1 MPNSQII
8 DEAIFPDSHHKDLKR
23 IVAISIDEGSAEYVF
38 DWAVNNFINP
48 ASDLVVF
55 LNCRQVDA
63 PIAPYINPTNFIEEF
78 DDKKKI
84 KSHHLLKTY
93 ADKLKPFNIAI
104 RAIALLGDPKVEII
118 RKVTEL
124 KADVLLLGS
133 RQLGSIKRALL
144 GSVSDYCGHNCP
156 CTVIIVKAHPEHPQG
171 KHEYKNIFQRK
182 SV

>member
-8 DEAIFPDSHHKDLKR
+8 DESIHPDSHHKDLKR

-38 DWAVNNFINP
+38 DWAINNFINP

-78 DDKKKI
+78 DDKKKL

-133 RQLGSIKRALL
+133 RQLGSVKRALL
-144 GSVSDYCGHNCP
+144 GSVSDYCSHNSP
-156 CTVIIVKAHPEHPQG
+156 CTVIIIKAHPEHPEG
-171 KHEYKNIFQRK
+171 KHEYKSIFHRK
-182 SV
+182 SA